1 MLDIKFIREN
11 VDLMKETI
19 KNKNIPLNLDE
30 LLKVDEEL
38 VELQKSQQELQTS
51 RNANAKCCISKNSYG
66 RFSI

>member
-51 RNANAKCCISKNSYG
+51 RNANQSLLST
-66 RFSI
+66 